1 MAKNIDLQMQKLLVI
16 KKTFWQRLSVL
27 IKVWILKDM
36 ISGKV
41 QAITKAAGAAYSNNY
56 RKYKQN
62 YMKRFTTRTYKKG
75 TKNIPA
81 GTTTRAGSN
90 LKAYEGVSI
99 KDNSAT
105 PNMRLTGQTI
115 DGLEYESSDNTRLTM
130 SYKPKDEKKI
140 INNEKIGRS
149 ITTLTEENQ
158 NKVVK
163 QIEDELARNISDW
176 YKDKIIIT
184 VGN

>member
-16 KKTFWQRLSVL
+16 KKPFWQDLAVL
-27 IKVWILKDM
+27 IKAWILKDM

-41 QAITKAAGAAYSNNY
+41 QAITKAAGSAYSSGY
-56 RKYKQN
+56 RKYKMN

-81 GTTTRAGSN
+81 GTTTAAGTN
-90 LKAYEGVSI
+90 LKAYEGQSI
-99 KDNSAT
+99 RDNSAT

-115 DGLEYESSDNTRLTM
+115 DGLEYEKSTPVSLTM
-130 SYKPKDEKKI
+130 SYKEKDEHKI
-140 INNEKIGRS
+140 INNELLGRS
-149 ITTLTEENQ
+149 ITTLNEANQ

-163 QIEDELARNISDW
+163 QIEDELVKNISDW
-176 YKDKIIIT
+176 YRDKIIIT
-184 VGN
+184 IG